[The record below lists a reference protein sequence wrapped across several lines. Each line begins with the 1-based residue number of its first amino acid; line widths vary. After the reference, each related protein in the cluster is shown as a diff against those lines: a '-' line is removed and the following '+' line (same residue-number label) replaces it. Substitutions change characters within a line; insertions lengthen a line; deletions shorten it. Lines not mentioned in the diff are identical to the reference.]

1 MQVWEFSERNRLPGD
16 GLKIQ
21 VKTGKMGMLPEK
33 IARAFQ
39 RVFLCHSGN
48 AFFFPME
55 EGKYFL
61 TYSVF
66 NIGLVVQNKHFVTF
80 WRFKNCYFKIQVPL
94 DTKLFISLDLL
105 SCYFDLFPEFNVSF
119 VSLCVL
125 TFCRSPR

>member
-48 AFFFPME
+48 AIFFSSGRRKILFNLFSVQHWSSCP
-55 EGKYFL
+55 KQTLCDFL
-61 TYSVF
+61 AF
-66 NIGLVVQNKHFVTF
+66 
-80 WRFKNCYFKIQVPL
+80 
-94 DTKLFISLDLL
+94 
-105 SCYFDLFPEFNVSF
+105 
-119 VSLCVL
+119 
-125 TFCRSPR
+125 